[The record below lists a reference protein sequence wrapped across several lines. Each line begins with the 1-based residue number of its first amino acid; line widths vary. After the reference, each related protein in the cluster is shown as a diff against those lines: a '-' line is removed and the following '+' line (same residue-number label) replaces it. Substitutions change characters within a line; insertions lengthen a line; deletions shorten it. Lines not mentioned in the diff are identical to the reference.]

1 MEARW
6 ENDTDGPFRTGE
18 TRTALVALGDG
29 FVQEVEVEF
38 IREIDGGYDL
48 YRTDPYMKCLS
59 EKAEGAVIHL
69 VSKST
74 LSLAKFVSDATDQHT
89 LSAVS

>member
-6 ENDTDGPFRTGE
+6 ENGKNGQFETGE

-38 IREIDGGYDL
+38 IRVLSGGYSL
-48 YRTDPYMKCLS
+48 YRTDPYMECLS
-59 EKAEGAVIHL
+59 EEAEGAIIHL

-74 LSLAKFVSDATDQHT
+74 LLLAKFVSTRDDEMVPVA
-89 LSAVS
+89 

>member
-6 ENDTDGPFRTGE
+6 ENGKNGQFETGE

-38 IREIDGGYDL
+38 IRVLSGGYSL
-48 YRTDPYMKCLS
+48 YRTDPYMECLS
-59 EKAEGAVIHL
+59 EEAEGAIIHL

-74 LSLAKFVSDATDQHT
+74 LLLAKFVSTREEGTVPVA
-89 LSAVS
+89 